1 MQQQMLENEKSIK
14 VKTWGYE
21 MESKYENFEQVKE
34 ELGQAIIKVKHS
46 VAGVMT
52 RFWKRGHREFKKIS
66 PTMVGQWREFWNL
79 QALKQP

>member
-1 MQQQMLENEKSIK
+1 
-14 VKTWGYE
+14 

-52 RFWKRGHREFKKIS
+52 RF
-66 PTMVGQWREFWNL
+66 
-79 QALKQP
+79 